1 MSKSSTKAEYRC
13 LALVTAEVYWLRM
26 LLHELQVSLA
36 SAPVVWCDNISALA
50 LAFSPIF
57 HARSKHVKVDYH
69 FVREK
74 VVNKDILLQHV
85 LTSLQPADIFTKGH
99 TADRFCYLRDKL
111 FVIDVPASLWGN
123 DKDKVHNTKID
134 DKH

>member
-1 MSKSSTKAEYRC
+1 
-13 LALVTAEVYWLRM
+13 
-26 LLHELQVSLA
+26 
-36 SAPVVWCDNISALA
+36 
-50 LAFSPIF
+50 
-57 HARSKHVKVDYH
+57 VDYH

-99 TADRFCYLRDKL
+99 TADQFCYLRDKL
-111 FVIDVPASLWGN
+111 SVTDVPASLWGN

-134 DKH
+134 DKHWDLLPSVFHF